1 MGCPQSIQSALVWA
15 PALGQGRH
23 SRGGGGLDRRGR
35 APRPPRPPL
44 CSSVTLPAQPRRGGT
59 RGGAVPA
66 AESALVDAF

>member
-35 APRPPRPPL
+35 ATYAATASTVRFRRTVGAAKARRHPRGCRS
-44 CSSVTLPAQPRRGGT
+44 CRGI
-59 RGGAVPA
+59 GAR
-66 AESALVDAF
+66 